1 MNSKESQYI
10 GLIALHV
17 LIGIVIYLMP
27 SLAKVYGIII
37 LLYSLYYVFRKGNAN
52 NEVLLVSAYIVG
64 SDVFLR
70 MTGGSLL
77 YEFSKYGVMFF
88 LFIGMIYSGFSK
100 HSVPFWIYL
109 LLLVPGVFVATETLN
124 LQSDLRISILFN
136 ISGPLCLGV
145 ASIYCYNRK
154 IAFTQINKLLLS
166 MGLPIISMVTYLVLY
181 TPDLKEVLTGTG
193 SNAETSGGFGPNQ
206 VATVLGIG
214 MFIFFTRLIFDSK
227 TKLVFIVNLLVVC
240 NISYRGLVTFSRG
253 GMITGFLMILILL
266 YFLYKNSNN
275 AGRYK
280 LNMLFVFMT
289 VIFCFTWLYTSVQTS
304 GLIDKRYAN
313 QDATGR
319 VKESNF
325 TGREEILES
334 EIDDFLDSPIF
345 GIGVAKAL
353 EIREVKTGG
362 QIIASHSEISRT
374 LAEHGAMGIIA
385 LMIVF
390 FTPIFLYLD
399 NKQHLYMFCFL
410 IFWLLTINHAAMRI
424 AAPAFVYSLSLL
436 KVTFD
441 EEPTRQIAEDENN
454 LKSII

>member
-1 MNSKESQYI
+1 MNSKEGQYI
-10 GLIALHV
+10 GLVILHV
-17 LIGIVIYLMP
+17 LIGVVIYLIP
-27 SLAKVYGIII
+27 SIAKLYGIII
-37 LLYSLYYVFRKGNAN
+37 LLYSLFYVIKKGNRN

-70 MTGGSLL
+70 MTGGFLL

-109 LLLVPGVFVATETLN
+109 LLLLPGVFVATETLN

-145 ASIYCYNRK
+145 ASIYFYNRR
-154 IAFTQINKLLLS
+154 ISFTQINKILLAV
-166 MGLPIISMVTYLVLY
+166 GLPVISMVVYLVLY
-181 TPDLKEVLTGTG
+181 TPELKEVLTGTG

-214 MFIFFTRLIFDSK
+214 MFIFFTRLIFESK
-227 TKLVFIVNLLVVC
+227 TKLLFMVNLLVVC

-266 YFLYKNSNN
+266 FFLYKNSNN
-275 AGRYK
+275 AGKYK
-280 LNMLFVFMT
+280 LNLLFVFMSI
-289 VIFCFTWLYTSVQTS
+289 IFCFTWLYTSVQTN

-334 EIDDFLDSPIF
+334 EIDDFIDSPIF
-345 GIGVAKAL
+345 GVGVAKAL
-353 EIREVKTGG
+353 EIRQVKTGG
-362 QIIASHSEISRT
+362 QVIASHSEISRT
-374 LAEHGAMGIIA
+374 LAEHGAMGVIA

-390 FTPIFLYLD
+390 FTPIFLYLE
-399 NKQHLYMFCFL
+399 NKHHIYMFCFL

-441 EEPTRQIAEDENN
+441 EEQLGHAVNDENN